1 MIIRVGLENE
11 TEGRSLAW
19 ALDFPG
25 SFAYGPD
32 ESTALLGIPQA
43 MLRYESWVAAHTA
56 DSWIQLGDFD
66 IRLVD
71 TWQVYNIDANYR
83 EIADGYEVNAWFKD
97 DWRPLSDE
105 EISRGLK
112 ILSWCRMDLLAVVH
126 NLSNQDLDAEY
137 PHERW
142 SIRGILNHVANA
154 EWWYLDRL
162 ELTHESRQ
170 NLPDDVFTRLEFVR
184 KETNQVLPGLV
195 GSDQVIGKQGEF
207 WSPRKLIRRVIWH
220 ELDHVDHIGKLTG
233 LKGL

>member
-137 PHERW
+137 PHERVE
-142 SIRGILNHVANA
+142 NVV
-154 EWWYLDRL
+154 
-162 ELTHESRQ
+162 LTLMEISR
-170 NLPDDVFTRLEFVR
+170 
-184 KETNQVLPGLV
+184 
-195 GSDQVIGKQGEF
+195 
-207 WSPRKLIRRVIWH
+207 
-220 ELDHVDHIGKLTG
+220 
-233 LKGL
+233 